1 MANPNTTNSLKPA
14 QILLTEGDRA
24 LAAQI
29 ADRVERQGGRSP
41 GPTAMYRAGLL
52 ALRVLDD
59 EVLAKTFDQVEGR
72 PSHAALSELFQQ
84 WCGLI
89 ARRVRTEPS
98 LQHAWRGEDDPT
110 DCGHFGQGGRFVSL
124 SYMSDGRVLISGL
137 GAVVPAVP
145 PPQPLFPGGTATLLT
160 MNAQGADLAARAI
173 VAWLRLEDNELPAI
187 RAAIGN
193 HRVEPLR

>member
-1 MANPNTTNSLKPA
+1 MTNPNNTNSLRPA

-59 EVLAKTFDQVEGR
+59 EVLAKTFNQVEGR
-72 PSHAALSELFQQ
+72 PSHAALAELFQQ
-84 WCGLI
+84 WCRLI
-89 ARRVRTEPS
+89 AQGVQTEPS
-98 LQHAWRGEDDPT
+98 LRHAWRGEDDPT
-110 DCGHFGQGGRFVSL
+110 ECGHFVQAGRFVSL

-137 GAVVPAVP
+137 GAVVPGAP
-145 PPQPLFPGGTATLLT
+145 PPEPLFPGGTATLLT
-160 MNAQGADLAARAI
+160 MNNQGAELAARAI
-173 VAWLRLEDNELPAI
+173 VAWLGLRDAELPDI
-187 RAAIGN
+187 RGAIGN